1 MKKGTLKFRGLSLFI
16 VLTMLA
22 SMLQLSAF
30 ATWADN
36 VWTDEYTGTWDLNN
50 SSGHFTGVITADQ
63 LPTIETVVVTPTDGG
78 YTEGGKSN
86 LVAGDEVYIALK
98 AKNFSSFAK
107 NDAGAVQI
115 ATSLIF
121 DKRYLTPKD
130 TTNAKWR
137 SNALNYLSASATSF
151 VATGVD
157 KNNDAIIGS
166 YGIDRN
172 PTQISAAFDTG
183 ETSPLSDDTSNLQK
197 MTLVVAYEADDMMD
211 SNELASV
218 INEGTYLAVYPF
230 TVNAGFPADASLG
243 VALSRS
249 GNVSVALQNGNG
261 GFNKAYAGTDGL
273 HNYLKLEDNVKLFRA
288 NYTIEFYGNYDSD
301 TQTYSNK
308 LADKDLTIQE
318 DNSVS
323 STEGAS
329 LPAESDFTAYTP
341 EGKFYNCL
349 KYIDT
354 DGNPQEFKADTVL
367 DETLMGTNTTLKV
380 YADYAEGHTVTFNS
394 NYPAEVTTPAATTKP
409 VTVSPKVGSTI
420 PEASKPTVGK
430 ATDDPAPDFVTPD
443 GYSFVGWFDTDAAT
457 GGNEITFGDGGT
469 AVVRD
474 GSTIDNVYA
483 RWAQTVTYTFDLN
496 YTGAPAAT
504 TVTKNSGEALGTDAP
519 ADPTRTTYD
528 FVGWDT
534 KSNGSGTRYNA
545 ANPIANLNAS
555 EDTTLYAIWEPKADQ
570 DTFTLTFDAV
580 GGTLKNPTSI
590 TVVQGDPI
598 TAAMM
603 PDNPEKTAGT
613 SGTAYTFDGW
623 FEDASPSNTDEI
635 TAPITL
641 TEDTTAY
648 AHWSYDETNPDAVT
662 ITFDDQGATTAV
674 TPTTV
679 TIASGDAIGALPTDP
694 KKTGNSFSG
703 WFPNADGTGTQV
715 EATTT
720 FSVDTTVYAKWT
732 PDITVVFDVN
742 TGAGTPQNQSGKPT
756 DNLTLPADGT
766 VTKTDYKLI
775 GWNTKKNGSGEYVDT
790 TMTLNDVY
798 TIDGADVDTSAS
810 TVTVYAQWADATI
823 TDPEPNP
830 PTPPTPDAGGVLV
843 KFNTNASG
851 SADQTGIIDAKPNW
865 KIPKYGDAIGADQ
878 MPTDPVRPKYKLK
891 TNKWNTKPDGT
902 GVNVDGTTPID
913 GATLGDAV
921 VQTEPNK
928 YEVTLYAQWEVDDD
942 QIDDPKDKI
951 TVKFNKNT
959 DGKGTDASERT
970 ETVFRGD
977 SLGYVPELPTNSAN
991 IKASGWFEGT
1001 KNATSGMIEFGET
1014 ASAFTAATAINPAG
1028 DATEMTYYSKYEMY
1042 LLVQIQEV
1050 ESIYDGNVKD
1060 PKYKVW
1066 QIEKPVEGSEN
1077 VNIIGENPVFGGA
1090 DGLPFSDASS
1100 QFEVNYTTATNA
1112 TGATLQNAD
1121 TYTINSV
1128 TFKDGAE
1135 LASQGATIAMIN
1147 PKTYTIKPKPVAVT
1161 LDPDKQKAKKETP
1174 ISLIDV
1180 DDLTIPADALVSGD
1194 TKADVLKVTYK
1205 LWTDAGDP
1213 GDGKIQSS
1221 ELTDTTPN
1229 DVGRFVMEIGTN
1241 NSNYTISSVDSS
1253 VEGKTVVVYTQ
1264 DEYPDA
1270 YKTDGEGVVT
1280 IKTPGTNLVFEVVPN
1295 DPSISSIVVNSVKES
1310 AVSTDPLGLKQND
1323 YTTDQTFDNAE
1334 NPAVKD
1340 YYVRITDTDA
1350 DHVQFTITL
1359 TNPDTTIVTASDG
1372 ATPEGA
1378 VVVTPE
1384 AGADPKQWTVTAPLT
1399 KKGKDPNVITII
1411 TKAGN
1416 ADDAPSITYTFNVQQ
1431 LVKPEITLNYGNS
1444 PYGEIMRD
1452 SAITDKE
1459 AAKAEFSSGYH
1470 FTSNCIPTG
1479 RLLNTSFFY
1488 DVRAW
1493 NGGDNLD
1500 EDDTALFTFTYKDFV
1515 DPGITIKDSLGESVD
1530 PEKITRSIQVE
1541 TLASTDM
1548 NSAVTTQPEHSVNCK
1563 AENDTFSYAALA
1575 GSNSAIVKPGIYTMK
1590 YSFVDEATGA
1600 TINSETDLD
1609 TIDGKMTRNVVI
1621 IPMMGDTTIDNQ
1633 VKANDTLA
1641 INIQAVSVYGN
1652 LNPSDV
1658 ASYNLMLYR
1667 VYDVTG
1673 DGQVKANDTL
1683 PVNIMAVSGYGEAS
1697 NYPVYYKEFT
1707 K

>member
-1 MKKGTLKFRGLSLFI
+1 MKNKRFLSMFLSIVILLSMLPMQALADGYNYNDSRLTGVTDGDESSLPRYTLELFKDDNGSLVKTNAADVRANSDQAFYLGIKTTNFDRFTAMSPYGLSNLTIQVTYNMEYFELEPTNGYADSDTVKDRVKTYATANSLKSLYNTGATKPSSQTGTAVPYKFSAVDTDEVI
-16 VLTMLA
+16 TLTMEPSQQTRMGAMA
-22 SMLQLSAF
+22 SEEYVGFLEFKIKKTPPDGVGVESFVLGRSSDSNTIALGTGGNKVAIAYNSTSALETMLVLDESEANVFPETYSVNFYNDKNLSEPSIK
-30 ATWADN
+30 TVSN
-36 VWTDEYTGTWDLNN
+36 VEDGTTV
-50 SSGHFTGVITADQ
+50 SSNDVPQASEFTAPDGEFFDS
-63 LPTIETVVVTPTDGG
+63 LKYFVVTDTRTD
-78 YTEGGKSN
+78 
-86 LVAGDEVYIALK
+86 ADPD
-98 AKNFSSFAK
+98 
-107 NDAGAVQI
+107 ND
-115 ATSLIF
+115 
-121 DKRYLTPKD
+121 PE
-130 TTNAKWR
+130 
-137 SNALNYLSASATSF
+137 F
-151 VATGVD
+151 V
-157 KNNDAIIGS
+157 
-166 YGIDRN
+166 
-172 PTQISAAFDTG
+172 PDTG
-183 ETSPLSDDTSNLQK
+183 EENPEKTPTK
-197 MTLVVAYEADDMMD
+197 IT
-211 SNELASV
+211 
-218 INEGTYLAVYPF
+218 
-230 TVNAGFPADASLG
+230 
-243 VALSRS
+243 
-249 GNVSVALQNGNG
+249 GN
-261 GFNKAYAGTDGL
+261 T
-273 HNYLKLEDNVKLFRA
+273 
-288 NYTIEFYGNYDSD
+288 
-301 TQTYSNK
+301 
-308 LADKDLTIQE
+308 
-318 DNSVS
+318 
-323 STEGAS
+323 
-329 LPAESDFTAYTP
+329 
-341 EGKFYNCL
+341 
-349 KYIDT
+349 
-354 DGNPQEFKADTVL
+354 
-367 DETLMGTNTTLKV
+367 KV
-380 YADYAEGHTVTFNS
+380 YATYIEGHTVTFNS

-613 SGTAYTFDGW
+613 SGTAYKFEGW
-623 FEDASPSNTDEI
+623 FEDASPSNTDKI

-648 AHWSYDETNPDAVT
+648 AHWSYDENNPDAVT

-694 KKTGNSFSG
+694 EKTGNSFSG

-732 PDITVVFDVN
+732 QDITVVFDVN

-756 DNLTLPADGT
+756 DKLTLPADGT
-766 VTKTDYKLI
+766 VTKKDYKLI
-775 GWNTKKNGSGEYVDT
+775 GWNTKKNGSGEYVDA

-878 MPTDPVRPKYKLK
+878 MPTDPVRPNYKLK

-959 DGKGTDASERT
+959 DGKGTDASERI

-1050 ESIYDGNVKD
+1050 ESIYDGNEKD

-1147 PKTYTIKPKPVAVT
+1147 PKTYTIKTKPVAVT

-1174 ISLIDV
+1174 IALIDV

-1229 DVGRFVMEIGTN
+1229 EVGRFVMEIGTN
-1241 NSNYTISSVDSS
+1241 NPNYTISSVDSS

-1350 DHVQFTITL
+1350 DHVQFTLTL

-1459 AAKAEFSSGYH
+1459 AAKAAFAAGNTFNGVASQYLPTNARTVPTYTIEAWGGSEDGEVNMDRNDYAIFGYEQQEFFDTG
-1470 FTSNCIPTG
+1470 FTAKDALGNDITSNIVRTIEIKRLTG
-1479 RLLNTSFFY
+1479 TNINEVMTDAHKETITFEAGSSHSLKKI
-1488 DVRAW
+1488 V
-1493 NGGDNLD
+1493 
-1500 EDDTALFTFTYKDFV
+1500 DDTKPFVRPDVYVMKYTYHDTTLDQDVEVGTRNIIILPLLGDV
-1515 DPGITIKDSLGESVD
+1515 D
-1530 PEKITRSIQVE
+1530 IQ
-1541 TLASTDM
+1541 DG
-1548 NSAVTTQPEHSVNCK
+1548 VNN
-1563 AENDTFSYAALA
+1563 NDTVP
-1575 GSNSAIVKPGIYTMK
+1575 IVTQVQRLGNI
-1590 YSFVDEATGA
+1590 
-1600 TINSETDLD
+1600 
-1609 TIDGKMTRNVVI
+1609 
-1621 IPMMGDTTIDNQ
+1621 IDNTK
-1633 VKANDTLA
+1633 VEEKVANLF
-1641 INIQAVSVYGN
+1641 
-1652 LNPSDV
+1652 
-1658 ASYNLMLYR
+1658 LYR
-1667 VYDVTG
+1667 VCDTDYQ
-1673 DGQVKANDTL
+1673 DGVNNNDTV
-1683 PVNIMAVSGYGEAS
+1683 PIVSQVQRIANIVDFYNETTA
-1697 NYPVYYKEFT
+1697 N
-1707 K
+1707 